1 MRVLTFTSLFP
12 NVVTP
17 NSGIFIF
24 QRTSHLA
31 ARPGNFVE
39 VIAPVPYLPKLLRNT
54 RRGSFASVPN
64 TETVGKLRVHHPRYL
79 LWPGISMPLHGL
91 LMFFGC
97 LATARK
103 LHHRH
108 QFDCIDTHYVFPDGL
123 AAMLI
128 GKSLRIPVVVSAR
141 GTDIHTFPSFTT
153 IRPQIC
159 WTLRQ
164 AASVIA
170 VSDSL
175 AGTMLNLVPGLRGV
189 DVIGNG
195 VDSTRFFP
203 GDRSSARRRLGFNP
217 EQRLI
222 LCVAALR
229 HVKGPDLL
237 VRAVASLK
245 NTIPGCKLQF
255 IGAGSELADLRRL
268 AVQLNCADICS
279 FIGSVPNEELRTYY
293 AAADLTCLPSR
304 KEGWPNVILES
315 LACGIP
321 VVATRVGAVPAILTP
336 ELGILVDPAPESICA
351 GLQRALQQDWNS
363 AVISAYAQR
372 YTWTDVATRVHEVL
386 ARSLSQQLVAHS
398 AVCL

>member
-54 RRGSFASVPN
+54 RRGSFSSIPN
-64 TETVGKLRVHHPRYL
+64 TEIVGKLRVYHPRYL

-91 LMFFGC
+91 LMFLGC

-175 AGTMLNLVPGLRGV
+175 AGTMRNLVPGLRGV

-195 VDSTRFFP
+195 VDITRFFP
-203 GDRSSARRRLGFNP
+203 GDRSTARRRLGFNP
-217 EQRLI
+217 EQRVI

-255 IGAGSELADLRRL
+255 IGAGSELANLRRL
-268 AVQLNCADICS
+268 AGELNCADICS

-304 KEGWPNVILES
+304 REGWPNVILES

-336 ELGILVDPAPESICA
+336 ELGVLVDPAPESISA

-386 ARSLSQQLVAHS
+386 ARSLSQQLLAHS